1 MATVDEKTRADLSKL
16 RGQAASTIKDPDLKK
31 KFIAKQGDEE
41 AASRMS
47 GSDDDA
53 VLSNSL
59 RQANDTLATQG
70 KNLETKG
77 RSPVQLSPS
86 YKDGIDKVP
95 KTGPAILHKGERVL
109 NKEDAAVSRGEKGN
123 NMHESM
129 AMVKGALGGHE
140 AKSEPKSKKELK
152 EIRVRKAKNHG
163 HIIEHHH
170 TNPVDHPLE
179 EHTTNGDDE
188 LASHMMQHMGT
199 ENPGESE
206 APSQSMA
213 AAPAAAPA
221 PPMAGAGAPAA
232 GAAPMA
238 GMGA

>member
-1 MATVDEKTRADLSKL
+1 MATEQERAALSKKL
-16 RGQAASTIKDPDLKK
+16 GEVAAYITDPQARKD
-31 KFIAKQGDEE
+31 FI
-41 AASRMS
+41 
-47 GSDDDA
+47 
-53 VLSNSL
+53 
-59 RQANDTLATQG
+59 ATQG
-70 KNLETKG
+70 NEEVKG
-77 RSPVQLSPS
+77 KEGKSLVEMNRQADDTMATQGENINNKARSPVPS

-109 NKEDAAVSRGEKGN
+109 NKEDAVVSRGEKGN
-123 NMHESM
+123 KMHESM

-170 TNPVDHPLE
+170 TNPVDHPME

>member
-1 MATVDEKTRADLSKL
+1 MGEQKICCICSISKELDKFSKDIKSVDGKR
-16 RGQAASTIKDPDLKK
+16 
-31 KFIAKQGDEE
+31 
-41 AASRMS
+41 
-47 GSDDDA
+47 DD
-53 VLSNSL
+53 
-59 RQANDTLATQG
+59 TMATQG
-70 KNLETKG
+70 ENINNKA
-77 RSPVQLSPS
+77 RSPVPS

-123 NMHESM
+123 KMHESM

-179 EHTTNGDDE
+179 EHTTNSDDE
-188 LASHMMQHMGT
+188 LANHMMQHMGT
-199 ENPGESE
+199 PNPGEGQDE
-206 APSQSMA
+206 NA
-213 AAPAAAPA
+213 ATAA
-221 PPMAGAGAPAA
+221 PMAGAGAPAA